1 MKKSI
6 YQKENKFFVQTFI
19 EFRNKAGLLQT
30 DLAKKLNVHQSF
42 ISKIETGQRRVD
54 IIELR
59 DICKHLDT
67 NLVEFSK
74 TLERKIKATG
84 NKK

>member
-1 MKKSI
+1 MKKSL
-6 YQKENKFFVQTFI
+6 YKKENEIFVQVLT

-30 DLAKKLNVHQSF
+30 DLAKKLNVPQSF

-59 DICKHLDT
+59 EICAHLKT
-67 NLVEFSK
+67 NLVEFVK
-74 TLERKIKATG
+74 VLERKIKISE
-84 NKK
+84 KS

>member
-1 MKKSI
+1 VKKSL
-6 YQKENKFFVQTFI
+6 YKKENEIFVQVFT
-19 EFRNKAGLLQT
+19 ELRNKKGLLQT

-59 DICKHLDT
+59 EICRHLNT
-67 NLVEFSK
+67 NIVDFCK
-74 TLERKIKATG
+74 AFERKIKSAE
-84 NKK
+84 K

>member
-1 MKKSI
+1 MKKSL
-6 YQKENKFFVQTFI
+6 YKKENEIFVQVFT
-19 EFRNKAGLLQT
+19 ELRNKKGLLQT

-59 DICKHLDT
+59 EICRQLNT
-67 NLVEFSK
+67 NIVDFCKAFEK
-74 TLERKIKATG
+74 KINSSG
-84 NKK
+84 